1 VILGEYRAD
10 GLGTVLA
17 VLWGRRLNM
26 SRLLLT
32 VAAAV
37 ALVLPEAHRADD
49 WGEDQYDVSV
59 DLNVQG
65 AGVGFETFRSP
76 LQPYGDWVVVGS
88 YGQVWRPRVATGWR
102 PYYYGRWEWTNEGW
116 LWASDEPWGWAA
128 YHYGRWAYDPYYGW
142 VWVPG
147 NEWAPAWVSWRV
159 SGDVVGWAPLAPG
172 FSAYVT
178 AYPFV
183 DFWWTFVP
191 SGRFCSIPVHSVAY
205 APNYSRRWYDAT
217 APAPAFVSRPG
228 PVRGGHATPAWGGP
242 APQLIERHV
251 GRPLSPVRI
260 VGAPSPGFRAR
271 PGEIAVYR
279 PERGFRDGGRP
290 ADRVGAPAPAAP
302 GFVGRGGG
310 EFRPG
315 ARAPEYRAPP
325 ATRAPE
331 YRGPPAT
338 RAPEYRAPEHRA
350 PDAGHATPPARGGF
364 GGGQGGDHR
373 AGARAWAPP
382 AGGASSGGGWS
393 APPSAPSRGGGA
405 PPSAPPAGGGGGGG
419 AVQRGGGHGRGDRH

>member
-1 VILGEYRAD
+1 
-10 GLGTVLA
+10 
-17 VLWGRRLNM
+17 M
-26 SRLLLT
+26 SRPLLAL
-32 VAAAV
+32 AAAA
-37 ALVLPEAHRADD
+37 ALVLPAAHRADD
-49 WGEDQYDVSV
+49 WDDDRYDVSV

-65 AGVGFETFRSP
+65 GVGFDTFRGP
-76 LQPYGDWVVVGS
+76 LQPYGDWVVVGN
-88 YGQVWRPRVATGWR
+88 YGQVWRPHVAAGWR

-116 LWASDEPWGWAA
+116 FWASDEPWGWAA

-205 APNYSRRWYDAT
+205 APTYSRRWYDAT
-217 APAPAFVSRPG
+217 APAPAYVSRPG

-242 APQLIERHV
+242 APRMIEQHV
-251 GRPLSPVRI
+251 GRPLSPVRV

-279 PERGFRDGGRP
+279 PERGGVRDGGRP
-290 ADRVGAPAPAAP
+290 ADRVGAPAPAP
-302 GFVGRGGG
+302 GFVGGRGGG

-315 ARAPEYRAPP
+315 ERAPEYRGGP

-331 YRGPPAT
+331 YRGPPAA
-338 RAPEYRAPEHRA
+338 RAPEFRA
-350 PDAGHATPPARGGF
+350 PDAGRASPPARGGF
-364 GGGQGGDHR
+364 GGGPGGADRGGGR
-373 AGARAWAPP
+373 AVTPP
-382 AGGASSGGGWS
+382 AGGGGWSPPPSAPQRGGGWS
-393 APPSAPSRGGGA
+393 APSA
-405 PPSAPPAGGGGGGG
+405 PPSGGGGGGGG
-419 AVQRGGGHGRGDRH
+419 APVHRGGGAGGGGGHGRGERH